1 MAATSATAARWRCRD
16 VNGRSR
22 FSPQPKA
29 EAYAA
34 GVTARFA
41 PSRHRQTAPWR

>member
-29 EAYAA
+29 ETYAA

>member
-1 MAATSATAARWRCRD
+1 M
-16 VNGRSR
+16 NGRSR

-29 EAYAA
+29 ETYAA